1 MFNMALSALGIA
13 FTNDIEIMISLQGGE
28 WVIAYQADQRRHLQ
42 AVIVPLVK
50 EHARESKILRPPTN
64 TREASGVPRKVL
76 DRAFLL
82 KHCYGQEPGD
92 LCVCNV
98 SGRELQD
105 VSRQ

>member
-1 MFNMALSALGIA
+1 
-13 FTNDIEIMISLQGGE
+13 
-28 WVIAYQADQRRHLQ
+28 VIAYQADQRRHLQ

-50 EHARESKILRPPTN
+50 EHARGSRGSKILRPPTN

-82 KHCYGQEPGD
+82 KHCYGREPGD

-98 SGRELQD
+98 SGKGLQD
-105 VSRQ
+105 VCR

>member
-1 MFNMALSALGIA
+1 MIYSTTQSLSDGFFFFAYP
-13 FTNDIEIMISLQGGE
+13 GGE

-50 EHARESKILRPPTN
+50 EQARGSKILRPPTN
-64 TREASGVPRKVL
+64 TREASGVPRVL

-82 KHCYGQEPGD
+82 KHCYGQEPSD

-98 SGRELQD
+98 SGKGLQD
-105 VSRQ
+105 VSKIW